1 MAYSNPWWCTGCSR
15 WCKAKADFCG
25 GCGAHWQQVS
35 YAQPSTTRATT
46 SPRRRARSPRQKPWG
61 PQPAKGK
68 GGGQPVAKGKG
79 GKSEPP
85 SDAAPPYAVA
95 PWRPPSGQLA
105 SAELPRTDD
114 STVQELLGAIRSTM
128 TQQGLP
134 TQVEEAMAKLEQ
146 NTGRLVTKSIHSQ
159 TTAMGAA
166 RKQLQN
172 IKESKRSQEA
182 SWVEFLNSTVT
193 ALEKGSQRFQETM
206 ADLDAKEIEA
216 AKKLAAARKAIRALA
231 GDKEPPETVG
241 SADEDGDSDVELME
255 DTAVVDLPSG
265 EDTKIMQATWQ
276 RILSVALVW
285 TSPGGHQSLLDYV
298 VYPRLWRPGAVTLPT
313 PDLQDLHSGRD
324 HDPVALELNITYQST
339 RPHDSLHVDV
349 AALSTA
355 QGQAVARRVLESVPM
370 IPWSVDS
377 TCHVDLVHRHLHVQL
392 RELPPAPPRARNP
405 ALTSA
410 TVELVRRKRHM
421 QRCLAVVRTRSK
433 NLVLW
438 APAWRDGGRTARGDA
453 ARIRNMHRL
462 ELHRLDMFRQARQ
475 ALTQAMQRDKAD
487 FTRRAYQQAREAG
500 PREFAFKLRAVLRTG
515 RRFRAPPLVPV
526 LKVEGDA
533 KVGRPAVLDAFAEHF
548 AAPERASPVGLQ
560 QLSATNA
567 RRGPAIQLDG
577 ERIPSL
583 VQLAGSFAKLKSGK
597 APGISRLPSELFKLA
612 PCASARIFW
621 PVMMKSIIRD
631 PFPMQ
636 WRGGAAVAVPKPGKA
651 SDELQG
657 FRSVLLLEPTAKAVQ
672 TAYRPM
678 LHDVFM
684 RLRTGV
690 HYGGIAGA
698 PISLPAACAKAH
710 FLHLDKAKKCGGAVF
725 IDCKAA
731 YYSVAREVLT
741 ATPEQLAD
749 DSWARS
755 RASLFFDEASQQ
767 DAFIQAL
774 RAHNA
779 PGELQQFP
787 ELAAI
792 LRGQLANT
800 WFTGR
805 TDSAVAMRAESG
817 TVPGSPA
824 ADLLFG
830 VVFQK
835 FLARVN
841 ALLAEGHWAA
851 FVDFT
856 NEGEDPPSTPTWA
869 DDVCVL
875 FQVDRADLLETAL
888 QTILTAVVKA
898 MKYQGLQANLGPGKT
913 EVVLVAHGPQSRA
926 VRRRLL
932 AATEPQVNFVCEGT
946 VCSVR
951 LVPSYTHLGCVIQ
964 ADACDLPAIQ
974 YREAQAQA
982 MYGPLRKKLLNNQ
995 YLSEK
1000 EKLLL
1005 LKSRVITSY
1014 MHGAGLHALR
1024 TQREQEKFADVVTRF
1039 HRGAFRPIVGVSSQ
1053 GYTNLE
1059 IASIL
1064 GLALPEELLAVARA
1078 RALADLSRARLMP
1091 VLRCFE
1097 ADGHWWKLACEAARV
1112 VGILPSSATAL
1123 TEVVQDLPSARMVS
1137 VACRRYL
1144 RRQCAARSF
1153 DRAQLVPRAEPSDV
1167 QVMAAQGI
1175 TDVGPPMYKD
1185 FGAATLV
1192 GDITATRRVVMPGT
1206 FLWRHVFSD
1215 PGDGPA
1221 RGLFPLLCSRIDLA
1235 PWSALPVKKP
1245 LNP

>member
-1 MAYSNPWWCTGCSR
+1 M
-15 WCKAKADFCG
+15 
-25 GCGAHWQQVS
+25 
-35 YAQPSTTRATT
+35 
-46 SPRRRARSPRQKPWG
+46 
-61 PQPAKGK
+61 
-68 GGGQPVAKGKG
+68 
-79 GKSEPP
+79 
-85 SDAAPPYAVA
+85 
-95 PWRPPSGQLA
+95 
-105 SAELPRTDD
+105 
-114 STVQELLGAIRSTM
+114 
-128 TQQGLP
+128 
-134 TQVEEAMAKLEQ
+134 
-146 NTGRLVTKSIHSQ
+146 
-159 TTAMGAA
+159 
-166 RKQLQN
+166 
-172 IKESKRSQEA
+172 
-182 SWVEFLNSTVT
+182 
-193 ALEKGSQRFQETM
+193 
-206 ADLDAKEIEA
+206 
-216 AKKLAAARKAIRALA
+216 
-231 GDKEPPETVG
+231 
-241 SADEDGDSDVELME
+241 
-255 DTAVVDLPSG
+255 
-265 EDTKIMQATWQ
+265 
-276 RILSVALVW
+276 
-285 TSPGGHQSLLDYV
+285 
-298 VYPRLWRPGAVTLPT
+298 TLPT

-324 HDPVALELNITYQST
+324 HDPVALELKVTCQST
-339 RPHDSLHVDV
+339 RQQDSLHVDV

-355 QGQAVARRVLESVPM
+355 QGQAVARRALESVPT
-370 IPWSVDS
+370 IPLSVDS
-377 TCHVDLVHRHLHVQL
+377 THHVDLVHRHLHAQL
-392 RELPPAPPRARNP
+392 RDLPPAPLRARNP

-410 TVELVRRKRHM
+410 TIELVRRKRHM
-421 QRCLAVVRTRSK
+421 QRCLAAVRKRSK

-438 APAWRDGGRTARGDA
+438 ALFNIKVWRDGDRSARGDA
-453 ARIRNMHRL
+453 VRIRNMRRL

-475 ALTQAMQRDKAD
+475 ALTQAMQQDKAD
-487 FTRRAYQQAREAG
+487 FTRRAYHQAREAG

-526 LKVEGDA
+526 LRVDGVA
-533 KVGRPAVLDAFAEHF
+533 KVGRPAVLDAFTEHF
-548 AAPERASPVGLQ
+548 AAPERASPVDLQ
-560 QLSATNA
+560 QLSATNV
-567 RRGPAIQLDG
+567 RRGPAIQLEG

-612 PCASARIFW
+612 PCTSARIFW

-684 RLRTGV
+684 RLRTNV

-725 IDCKAA
+725 VDCKAA

-741 ATPEQLAD
+741 ATPEQIAD
-749 DSWARS
+749 DSWTRS

-767 DAFIQAL
+767 DAFIRAL

-779 PGELQQFP
+779 PGELQNFP

-805 TDSAVAMRAESG
+805 TDSDVAMRAESG
-817 TVPGSPA
+817 TVPGSPV

-856 NEGEDPPSTPTWA
+856 NAGEDPPSTPTWA

-875 FQVDRADLLETAL
+875 FQVERADLLEGAL
-888 QTILTAVVKA
+888 QAILTAVVQA

-913 EVVLVAHGPQSRA
+913 EAVLVAHGPQSRA

-932 AATEPQVNFVCEGT
+932 AADEPQVEFVCEDT
-946 VCSVR
+946 RCSVR

-964 ADACDLPAIQ
+964 ADASDLPAIQ

-1024 TQREQEKFADVVTRF
+1024 TQREQEKFADVVARF

-1053 GYTNLE
+1053 GYSNLE

-1078 RALADLSRARLMP
+1078 RALADLSRAKLLP

-1097 ADGHWWKLACEAARV
+1097 ADGHWWKLACEAAKV

-1123 TEVVQDLPSARMVS
+1123 TDVVNGLPSARIVS

-1144 RRQCAARSF
+1144 RRQCNARSF
-1153 DRAQLVPRAEPSDV
+1153 DRAQLVPRDEPADV
-1167 QVMAAQGI
+1167 QVLAANGPLLPWRCTICHMGFQGKRQLSVHLSRHHGCRPAHVQSAFGTTCQQCLTEFWTLRRLTEHLRQAPRCRTVYI
-1175 TDVGPPMYKD
+1175 ASDIEADCPASTARTLAWQPAVRISGPRPWW
-1185 FGAATLV
+1185 ATLQ
-1192 GDITATRRVVMPGT
+1192 P
-1206 FLWRHVFSD
+1206 
-1215 PGDGPA
+1215 PA
-1221 RGLFPLLCSRIDLA
+1221 ES
-1235 PWSALPVKKP
+1235 
-1245 LNP
+1245 

>member
-1 MAYSNPWWCTGCSR
+1 M
-15 WCKAKADFCG
+15 DF
-25 GCGAHWQQVS
+25 AHRVNGDVS
-35 YAQPSTTRATT
+35 DQFDCRGERLT
-46 SPRRRARSPRQKPWG
+46 S
-61 PQPAKGK
+61 
-68 GGGQPVAKGKG
+68 
-79 GKSEPP
+79 
-85 SDAAPPYAVA
+85 
-95 PWRPPSGQLA
+95 
-105 SAELPRTDD
+105 
-114 STVQELLGAIRSTM
+114 
-128 TQQGLP
+128 
-134 TQVEEAMAKLEQ
+134 
-146 NTGRLVTKSIHSQ
+146 
-159 TTAMGAA
+159 
-166 RKQLQN
+166 
-172 IKESKRSQEA
+172 
-182 SWVEFLNSTVT
+182 
-193 ALEKGSQRFQETM
+193 
-206 ADLDAKEIEA
+206 
-216 AKKLAAARKAIRALA
+216 
-231 GDKEPPETVG
+231 
-241 SADEDGDSDVELME
+241 
-255 DTAVVDLPSG
+255 
-265 EDTKIMQATWQ
+265 
-276 RILSVALVW
+276 W

-298 VYPRLWRPGAVTLPT
+298 VYPRTWRPGAVTLPT

-324 HDPVALELNITYQST
+324 HDPVALELNITCQST
-339 RPHDSLHVDV
+339 RTQDSLHVDV

-355 QGQAVARRVLESVPM
+355 HGQAVARRALESMPM

-377 TCHVDLVHRHLHVQL
+377 TRHVDLVHRHLHAQL
-392 RELPPAPPRARNP
+392 RDLPPAPPRARNP
-405 ALTSA
+405 ALTPA
-410 TVELVRRKRHM
+410 TIELVRSKRHM
-421 QRCLAVVRTRSK
+421 QRCLAVVRMRSK

-438 APAWRDGGRTARGDA
+438 ALFKAWRDGGRSARGDA

-462 ELHRLDMFRQARQ
+462 ELHRLEMFRQARQ

-487 FTRRAYQQAREAG
+487 FARRAYHQAREAG

-526 LKVEGDA
+526 LRVEGDA

-548 AAPERASPVGLQ
+548 AAPERASPVDLQ
-560 QLSATNA
+560 QLSGTSV
-567 RRGPAIQLDG
+567 RRGPAIQLNG
-577 ERIPSL
+577 ERIPSI

-612 PCASARIFW
+612 PCVSARIFW

-684 RLRTGV
+684 RLRTNV

-725 IDCKAA
+725 VDCKAA

-741 ATPEQLAD
+741 ATPEQIAD
-749 DSWARS
+749 DSWTRS

-767 DAFIQAL
+767 AAFIQAL

-779 PGELQQFP
+779 PGELQSFP

-817 TVPGSPA
+817 TVPGSPV

-841 ALLAEGHWAA
+841 ALLAEGNWAA

-856 NEGEDPPSTPTWA
+856 HEGEDPPSTPTWA

-875 FQVDRADLLETAL
+875 FQVDRADLLEKAL
-888 QTILTAVVKA
+888 QAILTAVVKA

-913 EVVLVAHGPQSRA
+913 EAVLVAHGPQSRA

-932 AATEPQVNFVCEGT
+932 AAAEPQVDFVCEET

-1005 LKSRVITSY
+1005 LKSRVITSF

-1024 TQREQEKFADVVTRF
+1024 TQREQEKFADVVARF
-1039 HRGAFRPIVGVSSQ
+1039 HRGAFRPIVGVSSR

-1078 RALADLSRARLMP
+1078 RALADLGRAKLLP

-1097 ADGHWWKLACEAARV
+1097 ADGHWWRLACEAAKV
-1112 VGILPSSATAL
+1112 VGILPSS
-1123 TEVVQDLPSARMVS
+1123 
-1137 VACRRYL
+1137 
-1144 RRQCAARSF
+1144 
-1153 DRAQLVPRAEPSDV
+1153 
-1167 QVMAAQGI
+1167 MAAQG
-1175 TDVGPPMYKD
+1175 
-1185 FGAATLV
+1185 
-1192 GDITATRRVVMPGT
+1192 
-1206 FLWRHVFSD
+1206 
-1215 PGDGPA
+1215 
-1221 RGLFPLLCSRIDLA
+1221 PLLPWRCTICHMGFQGKRQLSVHLSRHHGCRPTHVQSAFGTTCQQCLTEFWTLRRLTEHLRQAPRCS
-1235 PWSALPVKKP
+1235 
-1245 LNP
+1245 